1 MDTSGAPG
9 RDKYDWK
16 WLMKLWTMSVRISEC
31 SERKCP
37 EDSPGRTRVEPDD
50 PGDDTD
56 VSAASGSVEYDWNKS
71 KTLSNTSEREHKHSK
86 QRSQEDSPDKARGD
100 PDRPDGE
107 TAIQGD
113 L

>member
-1 MDTSGAPG
+1 
-9 RDKYDWK
+9 
-16 WLMKLWTMSVRISEC
+16 MKLRTTSVRVSER
-31 SERKCP
+31 SERKCR
-37 EDSPGRTRVEPDD
+37 EDSPLAGRTRVEPDD

-71 KTLSNTSEREHKHSK
+71 KTLSNTSERERKHSK
-86 QRSQEDSPDKARGD
+86 QRSREDSPDKAQGD

-107 TAIQGD
+107 TAVPGD